1 MTIDL
6 SAEKNAWK
14 ALEPYAQLVMWL
26 MPRSDAVRVF
36 DSQGWLRWSS
46 ASTTGPDLPSAVQEL
61 KAEALQD
68 PALAGRA
75 LQLEGEEL
83 PTYFWWLR
91 DDQGHFLATVAISVR
106 KPAQADQGGFEF
118 VDTLVHPAM
127 ECLRRELAGRSAL
140 LNLHHSLSAR
150 DKDVEMLLSVADQ
163 GIREAGETADEL
175 KTLLQNAVEHLGG
188 VLATL
193 VIPDKNIAM
202 MRTGNGQVPDSAL
215 VARTH
220 QQLMQLMQTRREAVA
235 INRLVSKGEQLPYRI
250 LCGPVKNSAGRVT
263 GLLALFREIEGP
275 EFLDRDGGMLEL
287 LARKVGGS
295 VDASFDSLSGLLTS
309 QSLERR
315 ARAALAVP
323 GETRDWS
330 LLYVDCD
337 ELHRINEEHGMP
349 AGDEVLARVAEFL
362 RRRLPPDGIAARISG
377 DRFAIVLPMKHEDAS
392 GMAEVLRQGVCQLG
406 IMYGSARLPVTV
418 TLGVAQLESG
428 ADPLA
433 HAMAVAEAAC
443 RTGKERGR
451 NRIEVYRNAD
461 LNIIRR
467 ATDITSAD
475 DLREVIKSGRL
486 RLDAQ
491 PMQAVAP
498 GSAGTLPHFEI
509 LLRMTGTRG
518 ETVGPDRFL
527 GTVQRYRL
535 MPLVDRW
542 VVEQAI
548 VQLKPFAAALL
559 ERDVSVSVNLSG
571 QSLHDEGFADFLVSR
586 LEGCGFDPALLR
598 FEIAEGDAVSNV
610 AQAELLMRRM
620 RKLGCGVALDD
631 FGTGLSS
638 LSYLRS
644 LPVTMLKI
652 DGSFTRDI
660 LTDPRAE
667 SMVKAI
673 AQLARTLSIT
683 TVAECVET
691 DQIRAH
697 LGSLGVDFAQG
708 FSVGRPAP
716 LDRLLEEVVRR
727 PKPQRAPAAA
737 PDAATAAASA
747 AAPAAAAPAPE
758 PAPAIVPAPLA
769 EPPVLMPRVQA
780 APDPQLAP
788 PVEAAIAAEPAPRP
802 PRQERKLD
810 RAALNA
816 AGLLSLEHQH
826 QLAAQFRRIKR
837 PIIAGAFGRTGQ
849 GLTHGN
855 IVMVASAVPGE
866 GKSFTSLNLALS
878 IAREKDV
885 NVVLVDA
892 DVAKR
897 HLSEMLGLKG
907 ERGLIDVVSE
917 DSNDLEDVLVRTEFP
932 SLSVL
937 PAGRLS
943 DHATELLSSAR
954 MQQAITEL
962 GSRLPNRIVIMDSP
976 PVLLTTEAR
985 ALAEIAG
992 QIILVVRA
1000 GVTPHAVLADAIAQL
1015 PGKHS
1020 ISLVL
1025 NQSTAAASSSYYYGY
1040 GEKHGQPAA

>member
-1 MTIDL
+1 MSIDL

-250 LCGPVKNSAGRVT
+250 LCGPVKNPAGRVT

-287 LARKVGGS
+287 LARKVGAS

-323 GETRDWS
+323 GDTRDWS

-475 DLREVIKSGRL
+475 DLREVIQSGRL

-498 GSAGTLPHFEI
+498 GSAGSLPHFEI

-586 LEGCGFDPALLR
+586 VEGCGFDPALLR

-747 AAPAAAAPAPE
+747 AAPAAVAPA

-780 APDPQLAP
+780 APEPQLAP
-788 PVEAAIAAEPAPRP
+788 PVEAAIAAEPAARP

>member
-1 MTIDL
+1 
-6 SAEKNAWK
+6 
-14 ALEPYAQLVMWL
+14 MWL

-250 LCGPVKNSAGRVT
+250 LCGPVKNSKGRVT

-287 LARKVGGS
+287 LARKVGAS

-323 GETRDWS
+323 GDTRDWS

-475 DLREVIKSGRL
+475 DLREVIQSGRL

-498 GSAGTLPHFEI
+498 GSAGSLPHFEI

-586 LEGCGFDPALLR
+586 VEGCGFDPALLR

-747 AAPAAAAPAPE
+747 AAPAAVAPA

-780 APDPQLAP
+780 APEPQLAP
-788 PVEAAIAAEPAPRP
+788 PVEAAIAAEPAARP

>member
-1 MTIDL
+1 MSIDL

-118 VDTLVHPAM
+118 VNTLVHPAM

-559 ERDVSVSVNLSG
+559 ERDVSVSINLSG

-586 LEGCGFDPALLR
+586 VEGCGFDPALLR

-737 PDAATAAASA
+737 PAAAL
-747 AAPAAAAPAPE
+747 APE

>member
-1 MTIDL
+1 MSIDL

-118 VDTLVHPAM
+118 VNTLVHPAM

-475 DLREVIKSGRL
+475 DLREVIQSGRL

-542 VVEQAI
+542 VVEQAL

-559 ERDVSVSVNLSG
+559 ERDVSVSINLSG

-586 LEGCGFDPALLR
+586 VEGCGFDPALLR

-737 PDAATAAASA
+737 PAAAL
-747 AAPAAAAPAPE
+747 APE